1 MPRKGFLN
9 RVTTSF
15 DVIFD
20 MFSKLTT
27 YLSETRTELR
37 RVVWPSR
44 QDTTKHTLAV
54 IGISA
59 AVAVFLGAL
68 DILFQYLLETF
79 IL

>member
-1 MPRKGFLN
+1 
-9 RVTTSF
+9 
-15 DVIFD
+15 
-20 MFSKLTT
+20 MFKKFTT
-27 YLSETRTELR
+27 YFSETKTELK

-44 QDTTKHTLAV
+44 QDTIQYTLAV

-68 DILFQYLLETF
+68 DILFQYLLKEF